1 VTDSIPPE
9 IQIWLKAAA
18 GIVVLVFLVA
28 VLQMGLRTYIRKIF
42 HRLSQGSRS
51 WAAVLFR
58 DESVSRITAWI
69 LPLFIV
75 SECIAL
81 VPGLS
86 SKAILFSQRLV
97 LATFVILAARFVLSL
112 LDAVQSIYSQSP
124 AGRSRPIK
132 GYLQGL
138 SILTHLVM
146 VVAVISILMDKSPLI
161 FLSGLG
167 AMTAILV
174 LIFKDTILSLVAGI
188 QLTSNRLIEV
198 GDWIEMPQF
207 DADGDVTEIA
217 LHAVKV
223 QNWDHTITVIPTH
236 KFLENSFKN
245 WRGMHESGGR
255 RIKRS
260 VLIDLR
266 SVRFLEAS
274 DIEYFSKFY
283 LLQQYIARKLEELH
297 EDQIRKG
304 LDKNGLISNFRRLTN
319 LGTFRAYLV
328 NYLRQH
334 PGIRQDM
341 TFLVRQ
347 LQPTSEGLPV
357 EIYVFAN
364 DTRLS
369 QFEDIQS
376 NIFDHV
382 LAIAPEFGLRVFQS
396 PSGDD
401 MRALGKES

>member
-1 VTDSIPPE
+1 MTDSIPPE

-58 DESVSRITAWI
+58 DESASRITAWI

-86 SKAILFSQRLV
+86 TKAILFSQRLV

-138 SILTHLVM
+138 SIITHLVM

>member
-1 VTDSIPPE
+1 MSETIPPE
-9 IQIWLKAAA
+9 IYIWLKSSA
-18 GIVVLVFLVA
+18 GIVVLLFLVV
-28 VLQMGLRTYIRKIF
+28 VLQVGMRTYIRKIF
-42 HRLSQGSRS
+42 HRLARDSRS
-51 WAAVLFR
+51 WASVLLR
-58 DESVSRITAWI
+58 DEAVSRITAWI

-75 SECIAL
+75 HESVAL

-86 SKAILFSQRLV
+86 DKAILFSQRLV
-97 LATFVILAARFVLSL
+97 LATFVVLAARFVVCL
-112 LDAVQSIYSQSP
+112 LDAAQSIYSQSP

-132 GYLQGL
+132 GYLQGF
-138 SILTHLVM
+138 SILTHIVM
-146 VVAVISILMDKSPLI
+146 VVAVISILMDKSPFI

-260 VLIDLR
+260 VLLDLR
-266 SVRFLEAS
+266 SVRFLEAA

-283 LLQQYIARKLEELH
+283 LLQEYIARKLEELH

-369 QFEDIQS
+369 SFEDIQS

-401 MRALGKES
+401 MRALSREP

>member
-1 VTDSIPPE
+1 MSETIPPG
-9 IQIWLKAAA
+9 ICIWLKSSA
-18 GIVVLVFLVA
+18 GIAVLLFLVA
-28 VLQMGLRTYIRKIF
+28 VLQLGMRTYIRKIF
-42 HRLSQGSRS
+42 HRLARGSRS
-51 WAAVLFR
+51 WASVLLR
-58 DESVSRITAWI
+58 DEAVSRITAGI

-75 SECIAL
+75 HESVAL
-81 VPGLS
+81 VPGFS
-86 SKAILFSQRLV
+86 DKAILFSQRLV
-97 LATFVILAARFVLSL
+97 LATFVVLAARFVVCL
-112 LDAVQSIYSQSP
+112 LDAAQSIYSQSP

-132 GYLQGL
+132 GYLQGF
-138 SILTHLVM
+138 SILTHIVM
-146 VVAVISILMDKSPLI
+146 VVAVISILMDKSPFI

-174 LIFKDTILSLVAGI
+174 LIFKDTILSLV
-188 QLTSNRLIEV
+188 
-198 GDWIEMPQF
+198 
-207 DADGDVTEIA
+207 
-217 LHAVKV
+217 
-223 QNWDHTITVIPTH
+223 
-236 KFLENSFKN
+236 
-245 WRGMHESGGR
+245 
-255 RIKRS
+255 
-260 VLIDLR
+260 
-266 SVRFLEAS
+266 
-274 DIEYFSKFY
+274 
-283 LLQQYIARKLEELH
+283 IARKLEELH

-369 QFEDIQS
+369 SFEDIQS

-401 MRALGKES
+401 MRALSSEP